1 MSTSPLVVSAH
12 ALDTGGGEGLVADAQ
27 VLAELDCRVVSVA
40 TSVVSFEP
48 LPLELIGRQFDAA
61 KAAGPVGAVRIGFVG
76 GARQVELIAGFV
88 RWAAPAATVLA
99 TPVRDGT
106 VALLDA
112 ETHDAMRRH
121 LYPAARVVVARAAD
135 LAFLADRD
143 VLDLDGL
150 REAASRLRSHGARA
164 VIIAG
169 WLVRGRVL
177 DLLDDDGQVV
187 LLDTGRIH
195 VPRIPG
201 LAGAYAAA
209 LTAHLA
215 RGLSLQD
222 AAAAAQRYIGFR
234 LLRGH

>member
-1 MSTSPLVVSAH
+1 
-12 ALDTGGGEGLVADAQ
+12 
-27 VLAELDCRVVSVA
+27 
-40 TSVVSFEP
+40 
-48 LPLELIGRQFDAA
+48 
-61 KAAGPVGAVRIGFVG
+61 
-76 GARQVELIAGFV
+76 
-88 RWAAPAATVLA
+88 
-99 TPVRDGT
+99 
-106 VALLDA
+106 
-112 ETHDAMRRH
+112 MRRH

-150 REAASRLRSHGARA
+150 RAAASRLRSHGARA

-195 VPRIPG
+195 VARIPG